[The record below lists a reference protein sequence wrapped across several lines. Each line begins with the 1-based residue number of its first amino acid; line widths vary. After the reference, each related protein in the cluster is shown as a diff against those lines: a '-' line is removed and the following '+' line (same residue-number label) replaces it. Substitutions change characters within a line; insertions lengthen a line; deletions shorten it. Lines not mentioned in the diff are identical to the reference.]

1 MDLVLY
7 KFVDCILTRT
17 YKHTHHSLSL
27 LLSPLSPSL
36 PPSFHSHS
44 SGQTVEKQKT
54 TARKRRRNQNVE
66 IDELATLIPLS
77 TPLAPPSDSPSKS
90 LVPSNGKSSAID
102 KISVLRLT
110 STFLKLQNF
119 MKDSK

>member
-1 MDLVLY
+1 MSM
-7 KFVDCILTRT
+7 
-17 YKHTHHSLSL
+17 HTHTHTLTHSLSL
-27 LLSPLSPSL
+27 SLSLPSL
-36 PPSFHSHS
+36 CS
-44 SGQTVEKQKT
+44 SGQTVEKQKS

-77 TPLAPPSDSPSKS
+77 TPLAPPSDSLKS
-90 LVPSNGKSSAID
+90 LIPSNGKSSAID

-119 MKDSK
+119 MKDSE